1 MPDISMCSGKDCP
14 MKQNCYRFTAKASD
28 YQSFFMNPP
37 IKEDGT
43 CDRYWLN
50 DGYPAEGVFHFK
62 LKDDAIPES

>member
-1 MPDISMCSGKDCP
+1 MPDISMCSGRDCP

-43 CDRYWLN
+43 CDYFWNNEGYHN
-50 DGYPAEGVFHFK
+50 DKKEEN
-62 LKDDAIPES
+62 AILES

>member
-1 MPDISMCSGKDCP
+1 MPDISMCSGKECP

-43 CDRYWLN
+43 CDYFWDN
-50 DGYPAEGVFHFK
+50 EDYKKEE
-62 LKDDAIPES
+62 DES